1 MLRNFDG
8 KRRKLAFIGASF
20 KFVHQGVRD
29 FIIAK
34 KLAGATHLENTD
46 VYLYDIDPAPMNLEY
61 DVISR
66 MIRENNSGLRVFKC
80 KSRAEALEGAD
91 YVVVSVLV
99 GGMDAAEQEDLICQ
113 DYGIRHT
120 VGDTIGP
127 MCVSRCLRMV
137 PLMLDIACDMERHC
151 PQAPMLS
158 VTNPMAVLT
167 HAVNKHTKI
176 SCAGICHGTEGQ
188 VKQIAKVYGV
198 KRNEVCVD
206 VVGVNHF
213 GLITR
218 VEIQGRTVPM
228 EELIDKT
235 REALKKGYVDP
246 ATGGLDESEQAFEF
260 FRMTKLLPN
269 NGDHHFI
276 EFLPWFLAKHAF
288 KDGKNIYGLDKRLHN
303 ADDRRK
309 RHKWFHDT
317 VAGWAYA
324 PADKL
329 IPDMHQFSSEN
340 IIDIVSGFENKGFVN
355 SSELHLN
362 MTNGGAVPNL
372 PADCNL
378 ELTCHMTPRG
388 MQPIQFEPLPPFAL
402 GVIMPKVCQN
412 QLTLKAAVEKDKQA
426 FLEALLLDPLLQ
438 EFNTVEQLA
447 DRLWKVN
454 EKYWTPVK

>member
-8 KRRKLAFIGASF
+8 KRRKLSFIGASF

-29 FIIAK
+29 FVIAP

-46 VYLYDIDPAPMNLEY
+46 VYLYDIDPAPVNLEY

-99 GGMDAAEQEDLICQ
+99 GGMDAAEAEDRICQ
-113 DYGIRHT
+113 EYGIRHT

-127 MCVSRCLRMV
+127 MCVARCLRMV
-137 PLMLDIACDMERHC
+137 PLILDIAADMEQYC
-151 PQAPMLS
+151 PTAPMLS

-167 HAVNKHTKI
+167 HAVNTLSRI
-176 SCAGICHGTEGQ
+176 QCVGICHGTEGQ
-188 VKQIAKVYGV
+188 VKQIAKVYNV
-198 KRNEVCVD
+198 PRNQVCVD

-218 VEIQGRTVPM
+218 VEVAGATIPM
-228 EELIDKT
+228 AELIEKLRD
-235 REALKKGYVDP
+235 ALKKGYVDP

-269 NGDHHFI
+269 NGDHHFV
-276 EFLPWFLAKHAF
+276 EFVPWLLAKHAF
-288 KDGKNIYGLDKRLHN
+288 KDGRNVYGLDKRLHDPD
-303 ADDRRK
+303 ARRK

-317 VAGWAYA
+317 VSGWAYG
-324 PADKL
+324 PADKK
-329 IPDMHQFSSEN
+329 IPDMERFSSEN
-340 IIDIVSGFENKGFVN
+340 IIDIVSGLENKGFIN

-378 ELTCHMTPRG
+378 ELTCHVTPRG
-388 MQPIQFEPLPPFAL
+388 MQPIQFAQLPPFAL
-402 GVIMPKVCQN
+402 GVLMPKVCQN
-412 QLTLKAAVEKDKQA
+412 QLALKAAVEKDRQA

-438 EFNTVEQLA
+438 EFSTVEEMA

>member
-1 MLRNFDG
+1 MLRNFNG
-8 KRRKLAFIGASF
+8 KRRKIAFIGASF

-29 FIIAK
+29 FIIAP

-61 DVISR
+61 DVITR
-66 MIRENNSGLRVFKC
+66 MIREQGSSLRVFKTA
-80 KSRAEALEGAD
+80 SRQEALEGAD

-113 DYGIRHT
+113 EYGIRHT

-137 PLMLDIACDMERHC
+137 PLMLDIACDMQKYC
-151 PQAPMLS
+151 PNAPMLS

-167 HAVNKHTKI
+167 HAINKYTKTQ
-176 SCAGICHGTEGQ
+176 CVGICHGTEGQ
-188 VKQIAKVYGV
+188 VKQIATVYGV

-218 VEIQGRTVPM
+218 VEVQGRTVPM
-228 EELIDKT
+228 DELIGKI

-246 ATGGLDESEQAFEF
+246 ATGGVDESEQAFEF

-276 EFLPWFLAKHAF
+276 EFLPFFLAKHAF
-288 KDGKNIYGLDKRLHN
+288 KDGKNVYGMDKRLHS
-303 ADDRRK
+303 APDRRK
-309 RHKWFHDT
+309 RHLWFRDT

-324 PADKL
+324 PADKP
-329 IPDMHQFSSEN
+329 IPDMTQFSSEN

-378 ELTCHMTPRG
+378 ELTCHLTPRG
-388 MQPIQFEPLPPFAL
+388 MQPVQMEPLPPYAL
-402 GVIMPKVCQN
+402 GITLPKVCQN
-412 QLTLKAAVEKDKQA
+412 QLALKASIDKDKQA

>member
-8 KRRKLAFIGASF
+8 KRRKIAFIGASF

-29 FIIAK
+29 FIIAP
-34 KLAGATHLENTD
+34 KLAGTTHLENTD
-46 VYLYDIDPAPMNLEY
+46 VYLYDIDPAPMKLEY

-66 MIRENNSGLRVFKC
+66 MIRENNSGVRVFTT
-80 KSRAEALEGAD
+80 KSRQEALDGAD

-113 DYGIRHT
+113 EYGIRHT

-137 PLMLDIACDMERHC
+137 PLMLDIACDMQKHC
-151 PQAPMLS
+151 PNAPMLS

-167 HAVNKHTKI
+167 HAVNKYTKTQCI
-176 SCAGICHGTEGQ
+176 GICHGTEGQ
-188 VKQIAKVYGV
+188 VQQIAKVYGV

-228 EELIDKT
+228 DELIGKI

-246 ATGGLDESEQAFEF
+246 ATGGVDESEQAFEF

-276 EFLPWFLAKHAF
+276 EFLPFFLAKHAF
-288 KDGKNIYGLDKRLHN
+288 KDGKNVYGMDKRLHS
-303 ADDRRK
+303 APDRRK
-309 RHKWFHDT
+309 RHQWFHDT

-324 PADKL
+324 PADKP
-329 IPDMHQFSSEN
+329 IPDMTKFSSEN

-388 MQPIQFEPLPPFAL
+388 MQPVQMEPLPPYAL
-402 GVIMPKVCQN
+402 GITLPKVCQN
-412 QLTLKAAVEKDKQA
+412 QLALKASVDKDKQA

>member
-20 KFVHQGVRD
+20 KFVHQAVRD
-29 FIIAK
+29 FIISP
-34 KLAGATHLENTD
+34 KLAGVTHLENTD
-46 VYLYDIDPAPMNLEY
+46 IYLYDIDPVPLDLEY

-66 MIRENNSGLRVFKC
+66 MIRQNTSGLRVFKC
-80 KSRAEALEGAD
+80 KTRQEALDGAD

-99 GGMDAAEQEDLICQ
+99 SGMDAAQAEDLICQ

-137 PLMLDIACDMERHC
+137 PLMLDIACDMHRYC
-151 PQAPMLS
+151 PSAPMLS

-167 HAVNKHTKI
+167 HAVNRYSKI
-176 SCAGICHGTEGQ
+176 PCIGICHGTEGQ
-188 VKQIAKVYGV
+188 VKQIAAVYGV
-198 KRNEVCVD
+198 KRNEACVD

-218 VEIQGRTVPM
+218 VEIQGRAVPM
-228 EELIDKT
+228 DELIAKV

-246 ATGGLDESEQAFEF
+246 ATGGIDESDQAFEF
-260 FRMTKLLPN
+260 FRTTRLLPN
-269 NGDHHFI
+269 NGDHHFT

-288 KDGKNIYGLDKRLHN
+288 QNGRNIYGLDKRLHDP
-303 ADDRRK
+303 DDRRK
-309 RHKWFHDT
+309 RHKWFYDT

-324 PADKL
+324 PADQL
-329 IPDMHQFSSEN
+329 IPDMHAFSAEN
-340 IIDIVSGFENKGFVN
+340 IINIVSGFENKGFVN
-355 SSELHLN
+355 ASELHLN

-378 ELTCHMTPRG
+378 ELTCHVTPRG
-388 MQPIQFEPLPPFAL
+388 MQPIQFEPLSPFVL
-402 GVIMPKVCQN
+402 GVLMPKVCQN
-412 QLTLKAAVEKDKQA
+412 QLALKAAVEKDKQA

-454 EKYWTPVK
+454 EKYWTPTK

>member
-8 KRRKLAFIGASF
+8 KRRKIAFIGASY

-29 FIIAK
+29 FIIARK
-34 KLAGATHLENTD
+34 QAGVTHLENTD
-46 VYLYDIDPAPMNLEY
+46 VYLYDINPEPLNLEY

-66 MIRENNSGLRVFKC
+66 MIREHDSGLRVFKA
-80 KSRAEALEGAD
+80 KSRAEAIDGAD
-91 YVVVSVLV
+91 YVVVSVLI
-99 GGMDAAEQEDLICQ
+99 GGMDVAEQEDRICQ
-113 DYGIRHT
+113 EYGVRHT

-127 MCVSRCLRMV
+127 MCVARCLRMV
-137 PLMLDIACDMERHC
+137 PLMLDIACDMERYC
-151 PQAPMLS
+151 PKAPMLS

-167 HAVNKHTKI
+167 HAVNTHSKI
-176 SCAGICHGTEGQ
+176 QCIGICHGTEGQ

-198 KRNEVCVD
+198 TRNEVCVD

-218 VEIQGRTVPM
+218 VEVQGRTVPM
-228 EELIDKT
+228 DELIEKT
-235 REALKKGYVDP
+235 REAMKKGYVDP
-246 ATGGLDESEQAFEF
+246 ATGAMDESEQAFEF

-276 EFLPWFLAKHAF
+276 EFLPWFLARHAF
-288 KDGKNIYGLDKRLHN
+288 KDGKNVYGLDKRLHDP
-303 ADDRRK
+303 AGRRK
-309 RHKWFHDT
+309 RARWFHDT
-317 VAGWAYA
+317 VASWAYA
-324 PADKL
+324 PAEQP
-329 IPDMHQFSSEN
+329 IPDMDKFSSEN
-340 IIDIVSGFENKGFVN
+340 IIDIVSGLENKGFVN
-355 SSELHLN
+355 ASELHMN

-388 MQPIQFEPLPPFAL
+388 MQPIQFAPLSPLAL
-402 GVIMPKVCQN
+402 GILMPKVCQN

-454 EKYWTPVK
+454 EKYWAPVK

>member
-29 FIIAK
+29 FIIAQN
-34 KLAGATHLENTD
+34 LSGATHLENTD
-46 VYLYDIDPAPMNLEY
+46 VYLYDIDPAPMALEY

-66 MIRENNSGLRVFKC
+66 MIRENNSGVRVFKT
-80 KSRAEALEGAD
+80 KSRQEAMDGAD

-137 PLMLDIACDMERHC
+137 PLMLDIACDMERYC

-176 SCAGICHGTEGQ
+176 PCVGICHGTEGQ
-188 VKQIAKVYGV
+188 VKQIAKVYSV

-228 EELIDKT
+228 DELVEKT
-235 REALKKGYVDP
+235 RESLKKGYVDS
-246 ATGGLDESEQAFEF
+246 ATGGVDESEQAFEF

-288 KDGKNIYGLDKRLHN
+288 KDGKNVYGMDKRLHDP
-303 ADDRRK
+303 ADRRK

-355 SSELHLN
+355 ASELHLN

-378 ELTCHMTPRG
+378 ELTCHMTPRS

-402 GVIMPKVCQN
+402 AITLPKVCQN
-412 QLTLKAAVEKDKQA
+412 QLALKAAVEKDKQA

-454 EKYWTPVK
+454 EKYWVPVK